1 VRWCCRGRWDGS
13 DATTAAAAAA
23 AVAAAAA
30 AAAAAT
36 AAATVAAAET
46 VALSCAAAFATGRQ
60 RLRSSGWLQRRP
72 SDRGRLRGG
81 GARGRP
87 GLRLGCAGTPTCGGW
102 HGRKRHLERLHR
114 LPKLLRVH
122 GDSCVLDDDRDGR
135 REGQILILEAIRA
148 HPEAVII
155 LHQAAA
161 ARTSVGDVTHIR
173 SNAAAAIGVAT
184 TLLLIK
190 AVRRF
195 GRGRAGGQVL
205 FHSRQMVS
213 NFFRLSHL
221 RRSLPHAL
229 LGHLVEVKLLALGRR
244 AHLPSVRGTLGF
256 HHVPSQG
263 SPKTRTPK
271 RAVQVRLPS
280 YLWNLTQSS

>member
-1 VRWCCRGRWDGS
+1 
-13 DATTAAAAAA
+13 
-23 AVAAAAA
+23 
-30 AAAAAT
+30 
-36 AAATVAAAET
+36 
-46 VALSCAAAFATGRQ
+46 
-60 RLRSSGWLQRRP
+60 
-72 SDRGRLRGG
+72 
-81 GARGRP
+81 
-87 GLRLGCAGTPTCGGW
+87 
-102 HGRKRHLERLHR
+102 

-148 HPEAVII
+148 HPKAVFI

-256 HHVPSQG
+256 HHCALTGFAQNKDAPMSRSSTTPLVLEELDPIELILFRQG
-263 SPKTRTPK
+263 TNIHR
-271 RAVQVRLPS
+271 
-280 YLWNLTQSS
+280 